1 LLAPAATG
9 VGFGILSEDA
19 PQPNFPAS
27 LGLHLIRTF
36 ASPNG
41 GSPPGGTPPGP
52 TSIQGSV
59 TNEEIMKELLKLSK
73 QISNIKK
80 KLGV

>member
-1 LLAPAATG
+1 MKDEEIVRKIIKRYGEVINLKTSPST
-9 VGFGILSEDA
+9 IIDI
-19 PQPNFPAS
+19 
-27 LGLHLIRTF
+27 IRTF

-59 TNEEIMKELLKLSK
+59 TNEEIMRELLKVSK